1 MKKEYLSEAFR
12 QLELLNE
19 EDFNL
24 STTADNSDLKDFLDN
39 DDISVMS
46 LDVIDPEAET
56 EEDLEDSYTGK
67 VILDCCVCH
76 SKLYK
81 DKEEVTVDEEEDLAN
96 TDEECPFCY
105 SNDGFKIIGEVAP
118 YGETEAEPEVEEEP
132 EDIEHE
138 ENKEDMDEGFK
149 TELIPNNGRKSF
161 YGKAVVDTLDDGSQ
175 VLYSYNTPIIKK
187 YPNGE
192 LKRLYDGWSA
202 TTGSH
207 IKAFCGLDKKGFL
220 NLEYEQFNESLNK
233 GRKLKE
239 SKHSLKESVTD
250 DYYDLVNSLAE
261 TASDYLKDN
270 PEYDKY
276 DAISDAINNDLI
288 YYVDQWTVLQELGE
302 SPLEYYTDDVWDA
315 LYSDI
320 ADRMEVPEEDDE
332 TNESLKTRKN
342 RKLKESVKNGYRGSD
357 DIEYVW
363 KGPWSDPELVY
374 DGKTFNYWDI
384 EDALWSMFLEENPQW
399 TDDDSNNPE
408 CEDEFNRY
416 VQLRGALYLDDVIAG
431 GYFDESLKTRNLKE
445 EVSDEAYEIASYI
458 DNAFTNKNS
467 VSLGEF
473 NEVFE
478 KVKSKILSDN
488 FEYDDLDSEV
498 RGILSYMGWETDFE
512 SGDLIKESLKS
523 RKNKSVN
530 ESEDGRKLFTEYK
543 ILVDGR
549 TYEISHTKQRADEIV
564 PILKDMYPD
573 SEIEAK
579 PYKHYASGIERKRLE
594 RQIADQLKE
603 YGVNESVNESNDEL
617 SKIKLNAKKAAL
629 RDGYDQVIYIDDDGE
644 YGIRRYITGLKP
656 RNDEKFVFIVKIY
669 YDKGIQKVNVE
680 KFPEIEESLNGSNRK
695 PGFENM
701 SMKDLYYYYRD
712 NIDPDEYPTFLHW
725 AETIVTP
732 ANSENDEIE
741 ESLDES
747 IQEIEIE
754 TDTDKIKIESE
765 PKEESG
771 ETEDVLAP
779 VSPETEQQ
787 IENNSSD
794 EIDVPIDEFDEETF
808 DELGESFLKNTYE
821 NVKGYKTESVKEQD
835 GNKLVVEGLITFNSG
850 KVKKTSFI
858 FESKDITKSGKVRF
872 IGENCQLSRGKK
884 SFTVAGKVQEGKF
897 ISESLNYNYRAK
909 DAKSGK
915 STRMYGTVRTNK

>member
-39 DDISVMS
+39 DDMSVMS

-81 DKEEVTVDEEEDLAN
+81 DKEEVQIDEEQDLAN

-118 YGETEAEPEVEEEP
+118 YGETEEETEIEEEP

-202 TTGSH
+202 TTGAH

-250 DYYDLVNSLAE
+250 DYFDLIDLLAE

-363 KGPWSDPELVY
+363 KGHWSDPELVY

-399 TDDDSNNPE
+399 KDSDSDNPE
-408 CEDEFNRY
+408 CEDEFDKY

-431 GYFDESLKTRNLKE
+431 GYFDEPSE
-445 EVSDEAYEIASYI
+445 
-458 DNAFTNKNS
+458 KN
-467 VSLGEF
+467 E
-473 NEVFE
+473 
-478 KVKSKILSDN
+478 
-488 FEYDDLDSEV
+488 
-498 RGILSYMGWETDFE
+498 
-512 SGDLIKESLKS
+512 
-523 RKNKSVN
+523 SVN

-603 YGVNESVNESNDEL
+603 YGVNESVNEN
-617 SKIKLNAKKAAL
+617 NH
-629 RDGYDQVIYIDDDGE
+629 
-644 YGIRRYITGLKP
+644 
-656 RNDEKFVFIVKIY
+656 
-669 YDKGIQKVNVE
+669 
-680 KFPEIEESLNGSNRK
+680 K

-712 NIDPDEYPTFLHW
+712 NIDQDEYPTFLHW

-747 IQEIEIE
+747 IQEIE

-771 ETEDVLAP
+771 ETEDILAP

-821 NVKGYKTESVKEQD
+821 NVKSYKTESVKEQD
-835 GNKLVVEGLITFNSG
+835 DNKLVVEGLITFNSG

>member
-39 DDISVMS
+39 DDMGVMS

-81 DKEEVTVDEEEDLAN
+81 DKEEVQIDEEQDLAN

-105 SNDGFKIIGEVAP
+105 SRDGFKIIGEVAP
-118 YGETEAEPEVEEEP
+118 YGETEEETEIEEEP
-132 EDIEHE
+132 EDIKHE
-138 ENKEDMDEGFK
+138 EDEEDMDEGFK

-161 YGKAVVDTLDDGSQ
+161 YGKAIVDTLDDGSQ

-202 TTGSH
+202 TTGNH
-207 IKAFCGLDKKGFL
+207 IKSFCGLDKKGFL

-233 GRKLKE
+233 GKKLKE

-250 DYYDLVNSLAE
+250 DYFDLVDSLAE
-261 TASDYLKDN
+261 YASEYLKESPDY
-270 PEYDKY
+270 EKY
-276 DAISDAINNDLI
+276 DAISDALNNNFI

-342 RKLKESVKNGYRGSD
+342 RKLKESVKNGWRGSK

-363 KGPWSDPELVY
+363 RGQWSDPELVY

-399 TDDDSNNPE
+399 TDSDSDNPE
-408 CEDEFNRY
+408 CEDEFNKY
-416 VQLRGALYLDDVIAG
+416 VQSEGALYLDDVIAG
-431 GYFDESLKTRNLKE
+431 GYFDELSE
-445 EVSDEAYEIASYI
+445 
-458 DNAFTNKNS
+458 KN
-467 VSLGEF
+467 E
-473 NEVFE
+473 
-478 KVKSKILSDN
+478 
-488 FEYDDLDSEV
+488 
-498 RGILSYMGWETDFE
+498 
-512 SGDLIKESLKS
+512 
-523 RKNKSVN
+523 SVN

-603 YGVNESVNESNDEL
+603 YGVNESVNES
-617 SKIKLNAKKAAL
+617 
-629 RDGYDQVIYIDDDGE
+629 
-644 YGIRRYITGLKP
+644 
-656 RNDEKFVFIVKIY
+656 
-669 YDKGIQKVNVE
+669 
-680 KFPEIEESLNGSNRK
+680 
-695 PGFENM
+695 
-701 SMKDLYYYYRD
+701 
-712 NIDPDEYPTFLHW
+712 
-725 AETIVTP
+725 
-732 ANSENDEIE
+732 
-741 ESLDES
+741 

-765 PKEESG
+765 PKEESD
-771 ETEDVLAP
+771 ETEDILVP
-779 VSPETEQQ
+779 VSPETEHQ

-835 GNKLVVEGLITFNSG
+835 DNKLVVEGLITFNSG

-858 FESKDITKSGKVRF
+858 FEAKDITKSGKVRF

>member
-39 DDISVMS
+39 DDMSVMS

-81 DKEEVTVDEEEDLAN
+81 DKEEITVNEEEDLAN
-96 TDEECPFCY
+96 VGEECPFCY

-118 YGETEAEPEVEEEP
+118 YGETEVEPKED

-138 ENKEDMDEGFK
+138 EDDK
-149 TELIPNNGRKSF
+149 NN
-161 YGKAVVDTLDDGSQ
+161 T
-175 VLYSYNTPIIKK
+175 
-187 YPNGE
+187 
-192 LKRLYDGWSA
+192 
-202 TTGSH
+202 
-207 IKAFCGLDKKGFL
+207 
-220 NLEYEQFNESLNK
+220 NESLKSRKN
-233 GRKLKE
+233 RKLKE
-239 SKHSLKESVTD
+239 SYEKEGYYAKIVHDTLIKVGVDYIDIGADQEGDSIIVRVYNETPYTSDDLRKVWLKLHTPEAEDCDISEDEDGDSVMIFEFSLEDEDDEDFDESLKSRKTRKNRKLKESLRGVDAELIADED
-250 DYYDLVNSLAE
+250 DIR
-261 TASDYLKDN
+261 DYL
-270 PEYDKY
+270 
-276 DAISDAINNDLI
+276 SDD
-288 YYVDQWTVLQELGE
+288 
-302 SPLEYYTDDVWDA
+302 
-315 LYSDI
+315 
-320 ADRMEVPEEDDE
+320 DDE
-332 TNESLKTRKN
+332 DLRIALKHLGDMGTVIDDSIHVTVRFSDGDRITLPKMFFEFYTYESLNTRKNRKN

-363 KGPWSDPELVY
+363 KGHWSDPELVY

-399 TDDDSNNPE
+399 KDSDSDNPE
-408 CEDEFNRY
+408 CEDEFDKY

-431 GYFDESLKTRNLKE
+431 GYFDEPSE
-445 EVSDEAYEIASYI
+445 
-458 DNAFTNKNS
+458 KN
-467 VSLGEF
+467 E
-473 NEVFE
+473 
-478 KVKSKILSDN
+478 
-488 FEYDDLDSEV
+488 
-498 RGILSYMGWETDFE
+498 
-512 SGDLIKESLKS
+512 
-523 RKNKSVN
+523 SVN

-603 YGVNESVNESNDEL
+603 YGVNESVNEN
-617 SKIKLNAKKAAL
+617 NH
-629 RDGYDQVIYIDDDGE
+629 
-644 YGIRRYITGLKP
+644 
-656 RNDEKFVFIVKIY
+656 
-669 YDKGIQKVNVE
+669 
-680 KFPEIEESLNGSNRK
+680 K

-712 NIDPDEYPTFLHW
+712 NIDQDEYPTFLHW

-771 ETEDVLAP
+771 ETEDILAP

-821 NVKGYKTESVKEQD
+821 NVESYKTESIKEQD

-858 FESKDITKSGKVRF
+858 FEAKDITKSGKVRF

-884 SFTVAGKVQEGKF
+884 SFTVSGKIQEGKF

>member
-39 DDISVMS
+39 DDMSVMS

-81 DKEEVTVDEEEDLAN
+81 DKEEVQIDEEQDLAN
-96 TDEECPFCY
+96 VGEECPFCY

-118 YGETEAEPEVEEEP
+118 YGETEVEPKEDEDIEH

-138 ENKEDMDEGFK
+138 EDDK
-149 TELIPNNGRKSF
+149 NN
-161 YGKAVVDTLDDGSQ
+161 
-175 VLYSYNTPIIKK
+175 
-187 YPNGE
+187 
-192 LKRLYDGWSA
+192 
-202 TTGSH
+202 
-207 IKAFCGLDKKGFL
+207 
-220 NLEYEQFNESLNK
+220 
-233 GRKLKE
+233 
-239 SKHSLKESVTD
+239 
-250 DYYDLVNSLAE
+250 
-261 TASDYLKDN
+261 
-270 PEYDKY
+270 
-276 DAISDAINNDLI
+276 
-288 YYVDQWTVLQELGE
+288 
-302 SPLEYYTDDVWDA
+302 
-315 LYSDI
+315 
-320 ADRMEVPEEDDE
+320 
-332 TNESLKTRKN
+332 TNESLKSRKN
-342 RKLKESVKNGYRGSD
+342 RKLKESYEKEGYYAKIVHDTLIKVGVDYIDIGADQEGDSIIVRVYNETPYTSD
-357 DIEYVW
+357 DLRKVW
-363 KGPWSDPELVY
+363 LKLHTPEAEDCDISEDE
-374 DGKTFNYWDI
+374 DGDSVMIFEFSL
-384 EDALWSMFLEENPQW
+384 EDE
-399 TDDDSNNPE
+399 DDDDFEESLNPDKNNS
-408 CEDEFNRY
+408 
-416 VQLRGALYLDDVIAG
+416 LRNVKRAIKSRKTNSVSESIKKGLALKEGFMGQTLDDFLGDWNNAENISIWCYDENEDGPVFEGDVSDIPDKYLNAQFDDFDTEG
-431 GYFDESLKTRNLKE
+431 KIYVNISDVDEDFDESLTTR
-445 EVSDEAYEIASYI
+445 
-458 DNAFTNKNS
+458 KNRKNRK
-467 VSLGEF
+467 L
-473 NEVFE
+473 
-478 KVKSKILSDN
+478 
-488 FEYDDLDSEV
+488 
-498 RGILSYMGWETDFE
+498 
-512 SGDLIKESLKS
+512 KESLRGADAELIADEDDIRDYLSDDDDEDLRIALKHLGDMGTVIDDS
-523 RKNKSVN
+523 IHVTVRFSDGDRITLPKMFFEFYTYESLTTRRNKSVN
-530 ESEDGRKLFTEYK
+530 ESEEGKKLFTEYK

-603 YGVNESVNESNDEL
+603 YGVNESVNES
-617 SKIKLNAKKAAL
+617 
-629 RDGYDQVIYIDDDGE
+629 
-644 YGIRRYITGLKP
+644 
-656 RNDEKFVFIVKIY
+656 
-669 YDKGIQKVNVE
+669 
-680 KFPEIEESLNGSNRK
+680 
-695 PGFENM
+695 
-701 SMKDLYYYYRD
+701 
-712 NIDPDEYPTFLHW
+712 
-725 AETIVTP
+725 
-732 ANSENDEIE
+732 
-741 ESLDES
+741 

-771 ETEDVLAP
+771 ETEDILAP

-821 NVKGYKTESVKEQD
+821 NVKSYKTESIKEQD
-835 GNKLVVEGLITFNSG
+835 GNKLVVEGLITFSSG

-858 FESKDITKSGKVRF
+858 FEAKDITKSGKVRF

>member
-39 DDISVMS
+39 DDMSVMS

-81 DKEEVTVDEEEDLAN
+81 DKEEITVNEEEDLAN
-96 TDEECPFCY
+96 VGEECPFCY

-118 YGETEAEPEVEEEP
+118 YGETEEETEI
-132 EDIEHE
+132 EDEEH
-138 ENKEDMDEGFK
+138 EDMDEGFR

-202 TTGSH
+202 TTGNH
-207 IKAFCGLDKKGFL
+207 IKSFCGLDKKGFL

-233 GRKLKE
+233 GKKLKE

-250 DYYDLVNSLAE
+250 DYYDLVDSLAE
-261 TASDYLKDN
+261 YASEYLKESPDY
-270 PEYDKY
+270 EKY
-276 DAISDAINNDLI
+276 DAISDALNNNFI

-320 ADRMEVPEEDDE
+320 ADRMEVPEDDE

-342 RKLKESVKNGYRGSD
+342 RKLKESVKNGYRGSE

-416 VQLRGALYLDDVIAG
+416 VQYNGALYLDDVIAS
-431 GYFDESLKTRNLKE
+431 YFDESLNQIR
-445 EVSDEAYEIASYI
+445 D
-458 DNAFTNKNS
+458 
-467 VSLGEF
+467 
-473 NEVFE
+473 
-478 KVKSKILSDN
+478 
-488 FEYDDLDSEV
+488 
-498 RGILSYMGWETDFE
+498 
-512 SGDLIKESLKS
+512 
-523 RKNKSVN
+523 KSVN
-530 ESEDGRKLFTEYK
+530 ESN
-543 ILVDGR
+543 
-549 TYEISHTKQRADEIV
+549 H
-564 PILKDMYPD
+564 
-573 SEIEAK
+573 
-579 PYKHYASGIERKRLE
+579 
-594 RQIADQLKE
+594 
-603 YGVNESVNESNDEL
+603 
-617 SKIKLNAKKAAL
+617 
-629 RDGYDQVIYIDDDGE
+629 
-644 YGIRRYITGLKP
+644 
-656 RNDEKFVFIVKIY
+656 
-669 YDKGIQKVNVE
+669 
-680 KFPEIEESLNGSNRK
+680 K

-712 NIDPDEYPTFLHW
+712 NIDQDEYPTFLHW

-771 ETEDVLAP
+771 ETEDILAP
-779 VSPETEQQ
+779 VSPETEHQ

-821 NVKGYKTESVKEQD
+821 NVRGYKTESVKEQD
-835 GNKLVVEGLITFNSG
+835 GNKLVIEGLITFNSG

>member
-39 DDISVMS
+39 DDMSVMS

-81 DKEEVTVDEEEDLAN
+81 DKEEVTVDEEQDLAN
-96 TDEECPFCY
+96 VGEECPFCY
-105 SNDGFKIIGEVAP
+105 SRDGFKIIGEVAP
-118 YGETEAEPEVEEEP
+118 YGETEEETE
-132 EDIEHE
+132 IENE
-138 ENKEDMDEGFK
+138 EHEDMDEGFR

-202 TTGSH
+202 TTGNH

-250 DYYDLVNSLAE
+250 DYLDLVDSLAE
-261 TASDYLKDN
+261 YASEYLKESPDY
-270 PEYDKY
+270 EKY
-276 DAISDAINNDLI
+276 DAISDALNNNFI

-320 ADRMEVPEEDDE
+320 ADRMEVPEEDE

-342 RKLKESVKNGYRGSD
+342 KRLKESVKNGWRGSK

-416 VQLRGALYLDDVIAG
+416 VQYNGALYLDDVIASS
-431 GYFDESLKTRNLKE
+431 FDESLNQIR
-445 EVSDEAYEIASYI
+445 D
-458 DNAFTNKNS
+458 
-467 VSLGEF
+467 
-473 NEVFE
+473 
-478 KVKSKILSDN
+478 KS
-488 FEYDDLDSEV
+488 
-498 RGILSYMGWETDFE
+498 
-512 SGDLIKESLKS
+512 
-523 RKNKSVN
+523 
-530 ESEDGRKLFTEYK
+530 
-543 ILVDGR
+543 
-549 TYEISHTKQRADEIV
+549 
-564 PILKDMYPD
+564 
-573 SEIEAK
+573 
-579 PYKHYASGIERKRLE
+579 
-594 RQIADQLKE
+594 
-603 YGVNESVNESNDEL
+603 VNESVNESN
-617 SKIKLNAKKAAL
+617 
-629 RDGYDQVIYIDDDGE
+629 
-644 YGIRRYITGLKP
+644 
-656 RNDEKFVFIVKIY
+656 
-669 YDKGIQKVNVE
+669 
-680 KFPEIEESLNGSNRK
+680 RK
-695 PGFENM
+695 SRFENM
-701 SMKDLYYYYRD
+701 SMKDLYFYYKD
-712 NIDPDEYPTFLHW
+712 NIDPDEYPTFIHW
-725 AETIVTP
+725 AKTLVTP
-732 ANSENDEIE
+732 TDSENDEIE

-765 PKEESG
+765 PKEESS

-794 EIDVPIDEFDEETF
+794 EIDVPIDEFDEDTF

-821 NVKGYKTESVKEQD
+821 NVKGYKTESIKEQD
-835 GNKLVVEGLITFNSG
+835 GNKLVIEGLITFNSG

-858 FESKDITKSGKVRF
+858 FEAKDITKSGKVRF

>member
-39 DDISVMS
+39 DDMSVMS

-81 DKEEVTVDEEEDLAN
+81 DKEEVQIDEEQDLAN
-96 TDEECPFCY
+96 VGEECPFCY

-118 YGETEAEPEVEEEP
+118 YGETEEETEIEEE
-132 EDIEHE
+132 EHE
-138 ENKEDMDEGFK
+138 DDVPEGF
-149 TELIPNNGRKSF
+149 
-161 YGKAVVDTLDDGSQ
+161 D
-175 VLYSYNTPIIKK
+175 
-187 YPNGE
+187 
-192 LKRLYDGWSA
+192 
-202 TTGSH
+202 
-207 IKAFCGLDKKGFL
+207 
-220 NLEYEQFNESLNK
+220 ESLKTRKNK
-233 GRKLKE
+233 KLKE

-250 DYYDLVNSLAE
+250 DYYDIVNSLAE
-261 TASDYLKDN
+261 YASEYLEEEPNRDVY
-270 PEYDKY
+270 EC
-276 DAISDAINNDLI
+276 INEVVNSSLI

-320 ADRMEVPEEDDE
+320 ADRMEVPEEDE

-342 RKLKESVKNGYRGSD
+342 KRLKESVKNGWRGSK

-408 CEDEFNRY
+408 CEDEFDKY
-416 VQLRGALYLDDVIAG
+416 VQSEGALYLDDVIAG
-431 GYFDESLKTRNLKE
+431 GYFDEPSE
-445 EVSDEAYEIASYI
+445 
-458 DNAFTNKNS
+458 KN
-467 VSLGEF
+467 E
-473 NEVFE
+473 
-478 KVKSKILSDN
+478 
-488 FEYDDLDSEV
+488 
-498 RGILSYMGWETDFE
+498 
-512 SGDLIKESLKS
+512 
-523 RKNKSVN
+523 SVN

-603 YGVNESVNESNDEL
+603 YGVNESVNES
-617 SKIKLNAKKAAL
+617 
-629 RDGYDQVIYIDDDGE
+629 
-644 YGIRRYITGLKP
+644 
-656 RNDEKFVFIVKIY
+656 
-669 YDKGIQKVNVE
+669 
-680 KFPEIEESLNGSNRK
+680 
-695 PGFENM
+695 
-701 SMKDLYYYYRD
+701 
-712 NIDPDEYPTFLHW
+712 
-725 AETIVTP
+725 
-732 ANSENDEIE
+732 
-741 ESLDES
+741 

-771 ETEDVLAP
+771 EDILAP

-821 NVKGYKTESVKEQD
+821 NVKGYKTESIKEQD

-858 FESKDITKSGKVRF
+858 FEAKDITKSGKVRF

-884 SFTVAGKVQEGKF
+884 SFTVAGKIQEGKF

>member
-39 DDISVMS
+39 DDMSVMS

-81 DKEEVTVDEEEDLAN
+81 DKEEVQIDEEQDLAN
-96 TDEECPFCY
+96 VGEECPFCY
-105 SNDGFKIIGEVAP
+105 SNDGFKVIGEVAP
-118 YGETEAEPEVEEEP
+118 YGETEEETEI
-132 EDIEHE
+132 EDEEH
-138 ENKEDMDEGFK
+138 EDMDEGFR

-202 TTGSH
+202 TTGRH

-220 NLEYEQFNESLNK
+220 NLEYEKF
-233 GRKLKE
+233 
-239 SKHSLKESVTD
+239 D
-250 DYYDLVNSLAE
+250 
-261 TASDYLKDN
+261 
-270 PEYDKY
+270 
-276 DAISDAINNDLI
+276 
-288 YYVDQWTVLQELGE
+288 
-302 SPLEYYTDDVWDA
+302 
-315 LYSDI
+315 
-320 ADRMEVPEEDDE
+320 
-332 TNESLKTRKN
+332 ESLKTRKN
-342 RKLKESVKNGYRGSD
+342 RKLKESYGNSNYY
-357 DIEYVW
+357 DIVDSLAEYA
-363 KGPWSDPELVY
+363 SEY
-374 DGKTFNYWDI
+374 
-384 EDALWSMFLEENPQW
+384 LEEEPNRDVYECVDEVINSSFIYYDDQW
-399 TDDDSNNPE
+399 TVLRYLGENPLEYFTDNMWEEFYNDIISRVEVPEDDDETN
-408 CEDEFNRY
+408 
-416 VQLRGALYLDDVIAG
+416 
-431 GYFDESLKTRNLKE
+431 ESLKTGNLKE

-467 VSLGEF
+467 VSLSEF

-478 KVKSKILSDN
+478 KAKSKILSDN
-488 FEYDDLDSEV
+488 FEDDDLDSEV

-523 RKNKSVN
+523 RKNKVS
-530 ESEDGRKLFTEYK
+530 
-543 ILVDGR
+543 
-549 TYEISHTKQRADEIV
+549 
-564 PILKDMYPD
+564 
-573 SEIEAK
+573 
-579 PYKHYASGIERKRLE
+579 
-594 RQIADQLKE
+594 
-603 YGVNESVNESNDEL
+603 
-617 SKIKLNAKKAAL
+617 
-629 RDGYDQVIYIDDDGE
+629 
-644 YGIRRYITGLKP
+644 
-656 RNDEKFVFIVKIY
+656 
-669 YDKGIQKVNVE
+669 
-680 KFPEIEESLNGSNRK
+680 
-695 PGFENM
+695 
-701 SMKDLYYYYRD
+701 
-712 NIDPDEYPTFLHW
+712 
-725 AETIVTP
+725 
-732 ANSENDEIE
+732 
-741 ESLDES
+741 ES

-754 TDTDKIKIESE
+754 TNTDKIKIESE

-771 ETEDVLAP
+771 EDVLAP
-779 VSPETEQQ
+779 VSTETENE
-787 IENNSSD
+787 IMSNGED
-794 EIDVPIDEFDEETF
+794 EVDIPIDDFDEETF
-808 DELGESFLKNTYE
+808 DELGESFLKGTYE

-858 FESKDITKSGKVRF
+858 FEAKDITKSGKVRF

-909 DAKSGK
+909 DANTGK
-915 STRMYGTVRTNK
+915 STRMYGTVRTKK

>member
-39 DDISVMS
+39 DDMSVMS

-81 DKEEVTVDEEEDLAN
+81 DKEEVQIDEEQDLAN

-118 YGETEAEPEVEEEP
+118 YGETEEETEIEEEP

-202 TTGSH
+202 TTGAH

-250 DYYDLVNSLAE
+250 DYFDLIDLLAE

-363 KGPWSDPELVY
+363 KGHWSDPELVY

-399 TDDDSNNPE
+399 TDDDSDNPE
-408 CEDEFNRY
+408 CEDEFDKY

-431 GYFDESLKTRNLKE
+431 GYFDEPSE
-445 EVSDEAYEIASYI
+445 
-458 DNAFTNKNS
+458 KN
-467 VSLGEF
+467 E
-473 NEVFE
+473 
-478 KVKSKILSDN
+478 
-488 FEYDDLDSEV
+488 
-498 RGILSYMGWETDFE
+498 
-512 SGDLIKESLKS
+512 
-523 RKNKSVN
+523 SVN

-603 YGVNESVNESNDEL
+603 YGVNESVNESNH
-617 SKIKLNAKKAAL
+617 
-629 RDGYDQVIYIDDDGE
+629 
-644 YGIRRYITGLKP
+644 
-656 RNDEKFVFIVKIY
+656 
-669 YDKGIQKVNVE
+669 
-680 KFPEIEESLNGSNRK
+680 K

-712 NIDPDEYPTFLHW
+712 NIDQDEYPTFLHW

-732 ANSENDEIE
+732 TDSENDEIE

-771 ETEDVLAP
+771 ETEDILAP

-821 NVKGYKTESVKEQD
+821 NVKSYKTESVKEQD
-835 GNKLVVEGLITFNSG
+835 DNKLVVEGLITFNSG

-858 FESKDITKSGKVRF
+858 FEAKDITKSGKVRF

>member
-24 STTADNSDLKDFLDN
+24 STTADNSDLKDFLDS
-39 DDISVMS
+39 DDMSVMS

-81 DKEEVTVDEEEDLAN
+81 DKEEVQIDEEQDLAN
-96 TDEECPFCY
+96 VGEECPFCY
-105 SNDGFKIIGEVAP
+105 SNDGFKVIGEVAP
-118 YGETEAEPEVEEEP
+118 YGESEEEP
-132 EDIEHE
+132 DVKDEEHE
-138 ENKEDMDEGFK
+138 
-149 TELIPNNGRKSF
+149 
-161 YGKAVVDTLDDGSQ
+161 DD
-175 VLYSYNTPIIKK
+175 VP
-187 YPNGE
+187 E
-192 LKRLYDGWSA
+192 
-202 TTGSH
+202 
-207 IKAFCGLDKKGFL
+207 GLD
-220 NLEYEQFNESLNK
+220 
-233 GRKLKE
+233 
-239 SKHSLKESVTD
+239 
-250 DYYDLVNSLAE
+250 
-261 TASDYLKDN
+261 
-270 PEYDKY
+270 
-276 DAISDAINNDLI
+276 
-288 YYVDQWTVLQELGE
+288 
-302 SPLEYYTDDVWDA
+302 
-315 LYSDI
+315 
-320 ADRMEVPEEDDE
+320 
-332 TNESLKTRKN
+332 ESLKTRKN
-342 RKLKESVKNGYRGSD
+342 RKLKESLRGVDAELIADEDEIRDYLSD
-357 DIEYVW
+357 D
-363 KGPWSDPELVY
+363 D
-374 DGKTFNYWDI
+374 D
-384 EDALWSMFLEENPQW
+384 EDLRIALKHLGDMG
-399 TDDDSNNPE
+399 TVIDDSIHVTVRFSDGDRITLPKMFF
-408 CEDEFNRY
+408 EFY
-416 VQLRGALYLDDVIAG
+416 TY
-431 GYFDESLKTRNLKE
+431 ESLKTR
-445 EVSDEAYEIASYI
+445 
-458 DNAFTNKNS
+458 
-467 VSLGEF
+467 
-473 NEVFE
+473 
-478 KVKSKILSDN
+478 
-488 FEYDDLDSEV
+488 
-498 RGILSYMGWETDFE
+498 R
-512 SGDLIKESLKS
+512 
-523 RKNKSVN
+523 NKSVN
-530 ESEDGRKLFTEYK
+530 ESEEGKKLFTEYK

-564 PILKDMYPD
+564 PILKDMYPN

-603 YGVNESVNESNDEL
+603 YGVNESVNEN
-617 SKIKLNAKKAAL
+617 NH
-629 RDGYDQVIYIDDDGE
+629 
-644 YGIRRYITGLKP
+644 
-656 RNDEKFVFIVKIY
+656 
-669 YDKGIQKVNVE
+669 
-680 KFPEIEESLNGSNRK
+680 K

-712 NIDPDEYPTFLHW
+712 NIDQDEYPTFLHW

-765 PKEESG
+765 PKEDSG
-771 ETEDVLAP
+771 ETEDILAP

-794 EIDVPIDEFDEETF
+794 EIDVPIDEFDEDTF

-821 NVKGYKTESVKEQD
+821 NVESYKTESIKEQD
-835 GNKLVVEGLITFNSG
+835 GNKLVVEGLITFSSG

-858 FESKDITKSGKVRF
+858 FEAKDITKSGKVRF

-884 SFTVAGKVQEGKF
+884 SFTVAGKIQEGKF

>member
-39 DDISVMS
+39 DDMSVMS

-96 TDEECPFCY
+96 VGEECPFCY
-105 SNDGFKIIGEVAP
+105 SNDGFKVIGEVAP
-118 YGETEAEPEVEEEP
+118 YGESEEEP
-132 EDIEHE
+132 DVKDEEHE
-138 ENKEDMDEGFK
+138 
-149 TELIPNNGRKSF
+149 
-161 YGKAVVDTLDDGSQ
+161 DD
-175 VLYSYNTPIIKK
+175 VP
-187 YPNGE
+187 E
-192 LKRLYDGWSA
+192 
-202 TTGSH
+202 
-207 IKAFCGLDKKGFL
+207 GLD
-220 NLEYEQFNESLNK
+220 
-233 GRKLKE
+233 
-239 SKHSLKESVTD
+239 
-250 DYYDLVNSLAE
+250 
-261 TASDYLKDN
+261 
-270 PEYDKY
+270 
-276 DAISDAINNDLI
+276 
-288 YYVDQWTVLQELGE
+288 
-302 SPLEYYTDDVWDA
+302 
-315 LYSDI
+315 
-320 ADRMEVPEEDDE
+320 
-332 TNESLKTRKN
+332 ESLKTRKN
-342 RKLKESVKNGYRGSD
+342 RKLKESLRGVDAELIADEDEIRDYLSD
-357 DIEYVW
+357 D
-363 KGPWSDPELVY
+363 D
-374 DGKTFNYWDI
+374 D
-384 EDALWSMFLEENPQW
+384 EDLRIALKHIGDMG
-399 TDDDSNNPE
+399 TVIDDSIHVTVRFSDGDRITLPKMFF
-408 CEDEFNRY
+408 EFY
-416 VQLRGALYLDDVIAG
+416 TY
-431 GYFDESLKTRNLKE
+431 ESLKT
-445 EVSDEAYEIASYI
+445 
-458 DNAFTNKNS
+458 
-467 VSLGEF
+467 
-473 NEVFE
+473 
-478 KVKSKILSDN
+478 
-488 FEYDDLDSEV
+488 
-498 RGILSYMGWETDFE
+498 
-512 SGDLIKESLKS
+512 

-530 ESEDGRKLFTEYK
+530 ESEEGKKLFTEYK

-603 YGVNESVNESNDEL
+603 YGVNESVNESNHE
-617 SKIKLNAKKAAL
+617 
-629 RDGYDQVIYIDDDGE
+629 
-644 YGIRRYITGLKP
+644 
-656 RNDEKFVFIVKIY
+656 
-669 YDKGIQKVNVE
+669 
-680 KFPEIEESLNGSNRK
+680 

-712 NIDPDEYPTFLHW
+712 NIDQDEYPTFLHW

-771 ETEDVLAP
+771 ETEDILAP

-794 EIDVPIDEFDEETF
+794 EIDVPIDEFDEDTF

-821 NVKGYKTESVKEQD
+821 NVESYKTESIKEQD
-835 GNKLVVEGLITFNSG
+835 RNKLVVEGLITFSSG

-858 FESKDITKSGKVRF
+858 FEAKDITKSGKVRF

>member
-39 DDISVMS
+39 DDMSVMS

-81 DKEEVTVDEEEDLAN
+81 DKEEVQIDEEQDLAN
-96 TDEECPFCY
+96 VGEECPFCY
-105 SNDGFKIIGEVAP
+105 SNDGFKVIGEVAP

-202 TTGSH
+202 TTGAH

-250 DYYDLVNSLAE
+250 NYYDIVNSLAE
-261 TASDYLKDN
+261 YASEYLKEN
-270 PEYDKY
+270 PDYEKY
-276 DAISDAINNDLI
+276 QAISYVVSDNLI
-288 YYVDQWTVLQELGE
+288 YYVDQWIVLQELGE
-302 SPLEYYTDDVWDA
+302 SPLEYYTDDVWAA
-315 LYSDI
+315 LYDDI

-342 RKLKESVKNGYRGSD
+342 KRLKESVKNGWRGSK

-384 EDALWSMFLEENPQW
+384 ENALWSMFLEENPQW
-399 TDDDSNNPE
+399 KDSDSDNPE
-408 CEDEFNRY
+408 CEDEFDKY
-416 VQLRGALYLDDVIAG
+416 VQLEGALYLDDVIAG
-431 GYFDESLKTRNLKE
+431 GYFDEPSE
-445 EVSDEAYEIASYI
+445 
-458 DNAFTNKNS
+458 KN
-467 VSLGEF
+467 E
-473 NEVFE
+473 
-478 KVKSKILSDN
+478 
-488 FEYDDLDSEV
+488 
-498 RGILSYMGWETDFE
+498 
-512 SGDLIKESLKS
+512 
-523 RKNKSVN
+523 SVN

-603 YGVNESVNESNDEL
+603 YGVNESVNES
-617 SKIKLNAKKAAL
+617 
-629 RDGYDQVIYIDDDGE
+629 
-644 YGIRRYITGLKP
+644 
-656 RNDEKFVFIVKIY
+656 
-669 YDKGIQKVNVE
+669 
-680 KFPEIEESLNGSNRK
+680 
-695 PGFENM
+695 
-701 SMKDLYYYYRD
+701 
-712 NIDPDEYPTFLHW
+712 
-725 AETIVTP
+725 
-732 ANSENDEIE
+732 
-741 ESLDES
+741 

-779 VSPETEQQ
+779 VSPETEHQ

-821 NVKGYKTESVKEQD
+821 NVKGYKTESIKEQD
-835 GNKLVVEGLITFNSG
+835 GNKLVIEGLITFNSG

-858 FESKDITKSGKVRF
+858 FEAKDITKSGKVRF

>member
-46 LDVIDPEAET
+46 LDVIDPEAES

-81 DKEEVTVDEEEDLAN
+81 DKEEVQIDEEQDLAN

-105 SNDGFKIIGEVAP
+105 SRDGFKIIGEVAP
-118 YGETEAEPEVEEEP
+118 YGETEEETEIEEEP

-202 TTGSH
+202 TTGAH

-220 NLEYEQFNESLNK
+220 NLEYEQFNESLKTRKN
-233 GRKLKE
+233 RKLKE
-239 SKHSLKESVTD
+239 SMDTYNDIVD
-250 DYYDLVNSLAE
+250 SLAE
-261 TASDYLKDN
+261 YASEYLEEEPDRDVY
-270 PEYDKY
+270 EC
-276 DAISDAINNDLI
+276 ITEVINSNFI
-288 YYVDQWTVLQELGE
+288 YYDEQYTVLRYLGKN
-302 SPLEYYTDDVWDA
+302 PLEYFTDTMWEEF
-315 LYSDI
+315 YNDI
-320 ADRMEVPEEDDE
+320 ASKVEVPEKDDE
-332 TNESLKTRKN
+332 TNESLKTDKN
-342 RKLKESVKNGYRGSD
+342 KRLKESVKNGYRGSK

-384 EDALWSMFLEENPQW
+384 EDALWNMFLEENPQW
-399 TDDDSNNPE
+399 TDDDSDNPE

-416 VQLRGALYLDDVIAG
+416 VQYNGALYLDDVIAG
-431 GYFDESLKTRNLKE
+431 GYFDEPSE
-445 EVSDEAYEIASYI
+445 
-458 DNAFTNKNS
+458 KN
-467 VSLGEF
+467 E
-473 NEVFE
+473 
-478 KVKSKILSDN
+478 
-488 FEYDDLDSEV
+488 
-498 RGILSYMGWETDFE
+498 
-512 SGDLIKESLKS
+512 
-523 RKNKSVN
+523 SVN

-603 YGVNESVNESNDEL
+603 YGVNESVNE
-617 SKIKLNAKKAAL
+617 
-629 RDGYDQVIYIDDDGE
+629 
-644 YGIRRYITGLKP
+644 
-656 RNDEKFVFIVKIY
+656 
-669 YDKGIQKVNVE
+669 
-680 KFPEIEESLNGSNRK
+680 
-695 PGFENM
+695 
-701 SMKDLYYYYRD
+701 DL
-712 NIDPDEYPTFLHW
+712 
-725 AETIVTP
+725 
-732 ANSENDEIE
+732 
-741 ESLDES
+741 
-747 IQEIEIE
+747 QEIEIE

-765 PKEESG
+765 PKEESS

-779 VSPETEQQ
+779 VSPETEQE

-794 EIDVPIDEFDEETF
+794 EVDVPIDDFDEETF
-808 DELGESFLKNTYE
+808 DELGESFLKGTYE

>member
-1 MKKEYLSEAFR
+1 MEKSYLSEAFK

-24 STTADNSDLKDFLDN
+24 STDGSSLSDMKDYVDNN
-39 DDISVMS
+39 DMSVMS

-81 DKEEVTVDEEEDLAN
+81 DKEEVTIDEEQDLAN
-96 TDEECPFCY
+96 VGEECPFCY
-105 SNDGFKIIGEVAP
+105 SSDGYRIIGEVAP
-118 YGETEAEPEVEEEP
+118 YGETEEGTEIGDE
-132 EDIEHE
+132 EHE
-138 ENKEDMDEGFK
+138 DDVPEGF
-149 TELIPNNGRKSF
+149 
-161 YGKAVVDTLDDGSQ
+161 D
-175 VLYSYNTPIIKK
+175 
-187 YPNGE
+187 
-192 LKRLYDGWSA
+192 
-202 TTGSH
+202 
-207 IKAFCGLDKKGFL
+207 
-220 NLEYEQFNESLNK
+220 ESLKTRKNK
-233 GRKLKE
+233 KLKE
-239 SKHSLKESVTD
+239 SVDTYND
-250 DYYDLVNSLAE
+250 IVNSLAE
-261 TASDYLKDN
+261 YASEYLEEEPNRDVY
-270 PEYDKY
+270 EC
-276 DAISDAINNDLI
+276 INEVVNSSLI

-320 ADRMEVPEEDDE
+320 ADRMKVPEEDE

-342 RKLKESVKNGYRGSD
+342 KRLKESVKNGWRGSK

-408 CEDEFNRY
+408 CEDEFNKY
-416 VQLRGALYLDDVIAG
+416 VQSEGALYLDDVIAG
-431 GYFDESLKTRNLKE
+431 GYFDEPSE
-445 EVSDEAYEIASYI
+445 
-458 DNAFTNKNS
+458 KN
-467 VSLGEF
+467 E
-473 NEVFE
+473 
-478 KVKSKILSDN
+478 
-488 FEYDDLDSEV
+488 
-498 RGILSYMGWETDFE
+498 
-512 SGDLIKESLKS
+512 
-523 RKNKSVN
+523 SVN

-603 YGVNESVNESNDEL
+603 YGVNESVNES
-617 SKIKLNAKKAAL
+617 
-629 RDGYDQVIYIDDDGE
+629 
-644 YGIRRYITGLKP
+644 
-656 RNDEKFVFIVKIY
+656 
-669 YDKGIQKVNVE
+669 
-680 KFPEIEESLNGSNRK
+680 
-695 PGFENM
+695 
-701 SMKDLYYYYRD
+701 
-712 NIDPDEYPTFLHW
+712 
-725 AETIVTP
+725 
-732 ANSENDEIE
+732 
-741 ESLDES
+741 

-771 ETEDVLAP
+771 EDILAP

-821 NVKGYKTESVKEQD
+821 NVKSYKTESIKEQD
-835 GNKLVVEGLITFNSG
+835 GNKLVVEGLITFSSG

-858 FESKDITKSGKVRF
+858 FEAKDITKSGKVRF

-915 STRMYGTVRTNK
+915 STRMYGTVRTTK

>member
-39 DDISVMS
+39 DDVSIMS

-81 DKEEVTVDEEEDLAN
+81 DKEEVQIDEEQDLAN

-105 SNDGFKIIGEVAP
+105 SCDGFKIIGEVAP
-118 YGETEAEPEVEEEP
+118 YGETEEETEIKEEP

-202 TTGSH
+202 TTGNH

-261 TASDYLKDN
+261 YASEYLKESPDY
-270 PEYDKY
+270 EKY
-276 DAISDAINNDLI
+276 DAISDALNDNFI

-320 ADRMEVPEEDDE
+320 ADKMEAPEEDDE

-342 RKLKESVKNGYRGSD
+342 KRLKESVKNGYRGSK

-363 KGPWSDPELVY
+363 NGHWSDPELVY

-399 TDDDSNNPE
+399 TDSDSDNPE
-408 CEDEFNRY
+408 CEDEFDKY
-416 VQLRGALYLDDVIAG
+416 VQSEGALYLDDVIAG

-467 VSLGEF
+467 VSLSEF

-478 KVKSKILSDN
+478 KAKSKILSDN
-488 FEYDDLDSEV
+488 FEDDDLDSEV

-564 PILKDMYPD
+564 SILKDMYPD

-603 YGVNESVNESNDEL
+603 YGVNESVNES
-617 SKIKLNAKKAAL
+617 
-629 RDGYDQVIYIDDDGE
+629 
-644 YGIRRYITGLKP
+644 
-656 RNDEKFVFIVKIY
+656 
-669 YDKGIQKVNVE
+669 
-680 KFPEIEESLNGSNRK
+680 
-695 PGFENM
+695 
-701 SMKDLYYYYRD
+701 
-712 NIDPDEYPTFLHW
+712 
-725 AETIVTP
+725 
-732 ANSENDEIE
+732 
-741 ESLDES
+741 

-765 PKEESG
+765 PKEESS

-821 NVKGYKTESVKEQD
+821 NVKSYKTESVKEQD
-835 GNKLVVEGLITFNSG
+835 DNKLVVEGLITFNSG

-858 FESKDITKSGKVRF
+858 FEAKDITKSGKVRF

>member
-39 DDISVMS
+39 DDMSVMS

-105 SNDGFKIIGEVAP
+105 SRDGFKIIGEVAP
-118 YGETEAEPEVEEEP
+118 YGETEEEP
-132 EDIEHE
+132 EIEDEEHE
-138 ENKEDMDEGFK
+138 DIDEGFR

-220 NLEYEQFNESLNK
+220 NLEYEQFNESLKTGKNK
-233 GRKLKE
+233 G
-239 SKHSLKESVTD
+239 
-250 DYYDLVNSLAE
+250 
-261 TASDYLKDN
+261 
-270 PEYDKY
+270 
-276 DAISDAINNDLI
+276 
-288 YYVDQWTVLQELGE
+288 
-302 SPLEYYTDDVWDA
+302 
-315 LYSDI
+315 
-320 ADRMEVPEEDDE
+320 
-332 TNESLKTRKN
+332 
-342 RKLKESVKNGYRGSD
+342 LKESVKNGWRGSK

-384 EDALWSMFLEENPQW
+384 EDALWNMFLEENPQW
-399 TDDDSNNPE
+399 TDDDSDNPE

-416 VQLRGALYLDDVIAG
+416 VQYNGALYLDDVIAG
-431 GYFDESLKTRNLKE
+431 GYFDESLNQIR
-445 EVSDEAYEIASYI
+445 D
-458 DNAFTNKNS
+458 
-467 VSLGEF
+467 
-473 NEVFE
+473 
-478 KVKSKILSDN
+478 
-488 FEYDDLDSEV
+488 
-498 RGILSYMGWETDFE
+498 
-512 SGDLIKESLKS
+512 
-523 RKNKSVN
+523 KSVN
-530 ESEDGRKLFTEYK
+530 ESEEGKKLFTEYK

-549 TYEISHTKQRADEIV
+549 TYEIRHTKQRADEIV

-603 YGVNESVNESNDEL
+603 YGVNESVNES
-617 SKIKLNAKKAAL
+617 
-629 RDGYDQVIYIDDDGE
+629 
-644 YGIRRYITGLKP
+644 
-656 RNDEKFVFIVKIY
+656 
-669 YDKGIQKVNVE
+669 
-680 KFPEIEESLNGSNRK
+680 
-695 PGFENM
+695 
-701 SMKDLYYYYRD
+701 
-712 NIDPDEYPTFLHW
+712 
-725 AETIVTP
+725 
-732 ANSENDEIE
+732 
-741 ESLDES
+741 

-765 PKEESG
+765 PKEDSG
-771 ETEDVLAP
+771 ETEDILAP

-821 NVKGYKTESVKEQD
+821 NVKGYKTESIKEQD